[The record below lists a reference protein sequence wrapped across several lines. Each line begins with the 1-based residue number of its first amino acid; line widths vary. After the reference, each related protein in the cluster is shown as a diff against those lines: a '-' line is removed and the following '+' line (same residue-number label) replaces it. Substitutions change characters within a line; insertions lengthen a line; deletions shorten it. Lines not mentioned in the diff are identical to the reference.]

1 MAGTDDTS
9 EDARRHLDELL
20 RRMTPAEKMK
30 RVLELT
36 RVARG
41 LALSRMAEADPDAS
55 EAELRRRLALELL
68 PPDLARIMRERL
80 GLAERRDRGADGAGE
95 IE

>member
-1 MAGTDDTS
+1 
-9 EDARRHLDELL
+9 
-20 RRMTPAEKMK
+20 
-30 RVLELT
+30 
-36 RVARG
+36 
-41 LALSRMAEADPDAS
+41 MAEADPDAS

-68 PPDLARIMRERL
+68 PPGLARIMRERL